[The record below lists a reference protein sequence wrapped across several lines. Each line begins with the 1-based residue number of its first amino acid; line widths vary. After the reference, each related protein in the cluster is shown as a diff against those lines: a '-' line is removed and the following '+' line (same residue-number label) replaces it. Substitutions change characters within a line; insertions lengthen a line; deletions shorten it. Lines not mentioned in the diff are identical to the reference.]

1 MRSCCKALWI
11 KVDYLLLHILAATVS
26 DSGLPL
32 PVSPS
37 PAPPRMSLRPIHYTC
52 PPSDSR
58 FWISWWNC
66 VLGSDLHVFLYLS
79 LDPGVRLWLFVVLT
93 CLSLPPEEDILHP
106 PPDIHWSWWSLIC
119 SVLTWFRLPSK
130 NPSSLTWPGP
140 QSQSPYSTALYLT
153 PLTVY
158 HSPGYP
164 FYLPVP
170 DLLDLH
176 LLPLC
181 HPHLWLYGIKHLLL
195 TSFIWSHHSQPLTVI
210 LILAVR
216 WKAISFCN
224 I

>member
-79 LDPGVRLWLFVVLT
+79 LDPGVRLWRFVVLT
-93 CLSLPPEEDILHP
+93 CLSLPPGEDILHP

-158 HSPGYP
+158 HSPVLLTGTGPARPAPASSLPPSSLIVWNKTP
-164 FYLPVP
+164 FANF
-170 DLLDLH
+170 LH
-176 LLPLC
+176 LVAS
-181 HPHLWLYGIKHLLL
+181 L
-195 TSFIWSHHSQPLTVI
+195 TATHSDTYTCCEMKSYFFL
-210 LILAVR
+210 
-216 WKAISFCN
+216 
-224 I
+224 